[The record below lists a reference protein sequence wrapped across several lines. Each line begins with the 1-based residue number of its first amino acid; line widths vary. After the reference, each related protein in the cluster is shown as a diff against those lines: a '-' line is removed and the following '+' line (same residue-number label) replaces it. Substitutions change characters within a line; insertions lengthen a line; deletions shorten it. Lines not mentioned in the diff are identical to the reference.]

1 MKRREMLKLPL
12 AVAAVL
18 AAPVARAA
26 VCETDGTPL
35 QFIPKKAPDANP
47 LQDELKKY
55 PKCPYC
61 GMDRR
66 EYHHARHLV
75 QYSDDLVDGVCSIH
89 CLAISLA
96 VNLDREPKAIYAAD
110 NASGA
115 EVKPL
120 IDVDKA
126 VYLIGGTQKGVMTM
140 RGKFAYDGNS
150 DAIHTALAK
159 FGGSSGDFAAA
170 LTASYEDMGK
180 DTLMIRKRRE
190 ERRQKMMQQ
199 KKPS

>member
-18 AAPVARAA
+18 AAPMARAA
-26 VCETDGTPL
+26 TCDTDGTPL
-35 QFIPKKAPDANP
+35 QFIPKKPVDAKP
-47 LQDELKKY
+47 LKDELKKY

-75 QYSDDLVDGVCSIH
+75 QYSDDLIDGVCSIH

-115 EVKPL
+115 DIKPM

-126 VYLIGGTQKGVMTM
+126 VYLIGGSQKGVMTL
-140 RGKFAYDGNS
+140 RGKFAYDSTS
-150 DAIHTALAK
+150 DAIHTAQSK

-170 LTASYEDMGK
+170 LYASYEDMAK